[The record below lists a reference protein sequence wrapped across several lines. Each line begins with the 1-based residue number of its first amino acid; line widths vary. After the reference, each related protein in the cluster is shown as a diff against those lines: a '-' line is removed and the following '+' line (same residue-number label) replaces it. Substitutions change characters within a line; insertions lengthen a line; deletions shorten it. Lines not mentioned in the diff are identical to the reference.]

1 MNIEV
6 PANSSRYFNSPEEAR
21 RQISGRINYVLH
33 SDGYLYNNK
42 YDSSL
47 VKYDNSY
54 STENQYHLKISV
66 KAFEEIS
73 GKLSGHRMIE
83 IGCGQGE
90 FTEYLISKGFTAQGI
105 DPVCGVGK
113 SYLKRGFFDLD
124 DISESEAKSVFIMR
138 CVLPHIEHPFNF
150 LDNIFKKF
158 PSALILMQHQRLNFF
173 AKTNS
178 WNSIMH
184 DHVNL
189 FDDNDFAN
197 RYNVL
202 SSIFFAKGEW
212 QQILIGKLSGNATP
226 RKSTNLESLEKL
238 LESRKNGLSSL
249 RKIDNIYIFGAAGK
263 GINFAFSCAKEGL
276 KINGA
281 FDDQE
286 KIWGKYLEG
295 SGVPV
300 LSTSGYSP
308 MESAGNLIVMNP
320 NHLEMASNRFSKTF
334 NVYSLMTLEKI

>member
-1 MNIEV
+1 MSIEA

-21 RQISGRINYVLH
+21 EQTSGRINYVLH
-33 SDGYLYNNK
+33 SDGYLYNNQ

-47 VKYDNSY
+47 VKYDDSY
-54 STENQYHLKISV
+54 STENQYQLEISV
-66 KAFEEIS
+66 NAFEEIS
-73 GKLSGHRMIE
+73 EKLSGRRMIE
-83 IGCGQGE
+83 IGCGQLE
-90 FTEYLISKGFTAQGI
+90 FTDYLISKGFTTQGI
-105 DPVCGVGK
+105 DPVCGIRK

-124 DISESEAKSVFIMR
+124 DISKSGAKLVFIMR
-138 CVLPHIEHPFNF
+138 CVLPHFEHPFNF
-150 LDNIFKKF
+150 LDKIFYKF
-158 PSALILMQHQRLNFF
+158 PSALILMQHQRIDFF
-173 AKTNS
+173 AQTHS

-184 DHVNL
+184 DHVNQ
-189 FDDNDFAN
+189 FGDDDFAN

-212 QQILIGKLSGNATP
+212 KQILIGKLSGNPTP
-226 RKSTNLESLEKL
+226 WKSTSAESLAKL

-249 RKIDNIYIFGAAGK
+249 KKLDDIYIFGAAGK
-263 GINFAFSCAKEGL
+263 GINFAFSCARESL

-308 MESAGNLIVMNP
+308 MESTGNLIVMNP
-320 NHLEMASNRFSKTF
+320 NHLEMASNRFSNTF